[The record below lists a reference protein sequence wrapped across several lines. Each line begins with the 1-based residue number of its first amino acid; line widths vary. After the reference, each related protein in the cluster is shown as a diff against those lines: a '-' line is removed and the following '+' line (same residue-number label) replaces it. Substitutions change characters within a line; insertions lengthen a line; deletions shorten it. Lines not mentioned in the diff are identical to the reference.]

1 LHEINSGNGGIFCME
16 YKNAYIWCE
25 EELYSIYRAFESQSP
40 DEKDGKD
47 QIWQSG
53 SDVHSLRNE
62 IMA

>member
-1 LHEINSGNGGIFCME
+1 ME